1 MEAFGD
7 TLLTA
12 IQTESVTFLTSFIGT
27 YWSVLLTIGAVLFVG
42 RWFLRL
48 TGIAR

>member
-1 MEAFGD
+1 METFG
-7 TLLTA
+7 TQIITS
-12 IQTESVTFLTSFIGT
+12 ISTSSVNFLTDFVDG

>member
-1 MEAFGD
+1 METFG
-7 TLLTA
+7 TTILTS
-12 IQTESVTFLTSFIGT
+12 ISSSSVNFLTDFIGS